1 MKHLSK
7 LVCGL
12 LAMLLA
18 ILPLCALAEAPGPI
32 PGMIDEK
39 VEIIVNGETDL
50 LGHFF
55 LSFPM
60 SRNLIMLDG
69 KGNVVWEKYDP
80 FLSPEQPGA
89 LWDFKQH
96 VVDGE
101 TYYSY
106 HDQTGTYDNY
116 GLTGYGPGERV
127 ILDKNFNEVKR
138 ITFEE
143 SSVVPKG
150 FPLDGHDFL
159 LIDLDHY
166 ILNGYVKDTVYNI
179 PGYEN
184 GSDVVFSYL
193 QEVKDG
199 EVVWEW
205 KSTDYPE
212 LYDYVAIH
220 SMSQNGVN
228 NFANE
233 NGAAP
238 DYIHFNSMDLEADG
252 NLVCSF
258 RHIHAL
264 LCLDRSASENQILW
278 TLSGIGDEFG
288 LTEIQKSSAQ
298 HTAEVDGNYIT
309 IFDNGNRNSTSRVVG
324 YCIDPETKEL
334 KAFRS
339 YTLGGK
345 YSEACGSAQH
355 LYDEV
360 YVIGWG
366 MTFGNPEAMSVVDF
380 ATGETLMSVYLKNP
394 MNNTYRCLYFDPA
407 Q

>member
-7 LVCGL
+7 VVCVL
-12 LAMLLA
+12 LAL

-55 LSFPM
+55 LSFPF
-60 SRNLIMLDG
+60 SRNLIVLDG
-69 KGNVVWEKYDP
+69 SGNVVWEKYEP
-80 FLSPEQPGA
+80 FSTPDQPGA
-89 LWDFKQH
+89 FWDFKKH

-127 ILDKNFNEVKR
+127 ILDKDFNEVKR
-138 ITFEE
+138 ITFEA
-143 SSVVPKG
+143 SDVVPKG

-159 LIDLDHY
+159 MTDLDHY
-166 ILNGYVKDTVYNI
+166 ILNGYIKGTVYNV
-179 PGYEN
+179 PGYED

-193 QEVKDG
+193 QEVRDG
-199 EVVWEW
+199 EVIWEW
-205 KSTDYPE
+205 KSIDYPE
-212 LYDYVAIH
+212 LYGLITIDSY
-220 SMSQNGVN
+220 SQIGAND
-228 NFANE
+228 FANE
-233 NGAAP
+233 KVAAP
-238 DYIHFNSMDLEADG
+238 DYIHFNSMDLDAEG
-252 NLVCSF
+252 NLICSF
-258 RHIHAL
+258 RHIHSI
-264 LCLDRSASENQILW
+264 LCLDRSTSENQIKW
-278 TLSGIGDEFG
+278 KLSGLADEFG

-298 HTAEVDGNYIT
+298 HTAFVDGSYIT
-309 IFDNGNRNSTSRVVG
+309 VFDNGNRNGTSRVVG
-324 YCIDPETKEL
+324 YCLDAEEKVL

-355 LYDEV
+355 LYDDV

-366 MTFGNPEAMSVVDF
+366 ATMGDPEAMTVVDF
-380 ATGETLMSVYLKNP
+380 ATGEALMSVSLKNP
-394 MNNTYRCLYFDPA
+394 MNSTYRCLYFE
-407 Q
+407 